1 MPITL
6 CWLVIIW
13 ITFYMIKYTNI
24 KNLYCISGGFVLSMA
39 GSAITNLVVG
49 AEYPKEISG
58 LNWIGIICCG
68 VLALIFYVAGVMQ
81 SKDKI

>member
-1 MPITL
+1 
-6 CWLVIIW
+6 
-13 ITFYMIKYTNI
+13 
-24 KNLYCISGGFVLSMA
+24 MA

-81 SKDKI
+81 SKGKI